1 MAKWAQEDDLSGRHD
16 PQHEYWLTKVNPG
29 ARKMSEKT
37 KHFAIKVLRTL
48 EKDLYRTRTRA
59 KCELDEM
66 DSIIENIYDYIDE
79 LEENNE

>member
-1 MAKWAQEDDLSGRHD
+1 
-16 PQHEYWLTKVNPG
+16 
-29 ARKMSEKT
+29 MSEKT